1 MENIERF
8 NEDEN
13 YIEGQPEG
21 ENYGKGEITFNE
33 FTSYF
38 NEILNQPNWRVRADK
53 EMDYKDGNQLDSAIL
68 AKMAEIGMPPAVEPL
83 IGLTIESIM
92 GAEAKKRTD
101 WRVIPDHDKQGQD
114 IADALNQK
122 LNHAERH
129 SKADRSCSEAYEGQ
143 VSVGVGWV
151 EVSKEPDPF
160 KYPYRCNSVYR
171 NEIYWDWLSRCP
183 MLSDARYLIR
193 TKWIDKDIAGLMFPK
208 HKDLL
213 HHSIN
218 GWDNFDAYSIDGG
231 HSTGLAIAADQERG
245 WSIEEQEWR
254 NIEQRRIRLFEVWY
268 RRWENV
274 LVLKMPDGRVVELD
288 ESNEIHMLAIVN
300 GVQPEQALVSKVRI
314 AWFAGPHK
322 LSDEETPHSHNHFP
336 YVPFWGHKEDRT
348 RVPFGRIRA
357 MMYMQ
362 ENINASMS
370 KIRWGL
376 AATVTI
382 RTEGAY
388 QGEDDQL
395 RTEVA
400 RPDAD
405 IVLDADEMAKPGA
418 MFKIERNFE
427 LNEQQYKMLND
438 ARASIQKLGGV
449 NENFQDGSGGAESG
463 VLFNSAVEQSQQMLA
478 DIDDNFKES
487 RSQVGELLL
496 SMITQDLMGKQEDI
510 LIDGRSLKPDRMIK
524 LNDPVV
530 EDGIEYLS
538 NDISKMLLKVT
549 LDEVPTT
556 SSFRA
561 QQLSAL
567 SEAYK
572 SSPPDYQRI
581 MMPYMMAL
589 TDTPNKDDII
599 EAIKASDEQQSPDA
613 MEQENKIRELEIKQM
628 IADAQIDK
636 LSAEKVKTLVDA
648 QFAALQAGAQAV
660 QLSEVT
666 PVADAVLENAG
677 YQDPN
682 PYGVDPN
689 LSDLDIKQA
698 QRQVESQ
705 QQEVTPNT
713 SPQLPPVPQSSMR
726 GVETS
731 RNE

>member
-151 EVSKEPDPF
+151 EVSKESDPF